1 MCIPSCDPMPSAP
14 SLPGLALAL
23 AALTGAA
30 GAQPAS
36 EPGAPSAPKGDAAP
50 AAKGP
55 PPGNP
60 LGFGSFGKSKE
71 PIFVVSD
78 NLEYDY
84 KKNVVVYRG
93 NVQVTQGDVKLVSDT
108 LTITLQNQKQDGQ
121 DPKAQT
127 PQAQTPPTTQPVA
140 ARGPG
145 DSGRVQEIVA
155 LGNVRIDQG
164 TRWAVG
170 GRAVFDQSQRTL
182 VMTENP
188 VLHDGPSEVAGD
200 RVVVF
205 LDEDR
210 SIVEGGQKR
219 VKAVLYPNEKNA
231 GPGGPA
237 KPAAPAG
244 RRAGRK
250 G

>member
-1 MCIPSCDPMPSAP
+1 MPSAP
-14 SLPGLALAL
+14 SLPGLAFGLAVL
-23 AALTGAA
+23 AGVA
-30 GAQPAS
+30 GAQTTS
-36 EPGAPSAPKGDAAP
+36 EPAGDAAAP
-50 AAKGP
+50 VKSDGTPAKGA
-55 PPGNP
+55 PGTSP
-60 LGFGSFGKSKE
+60 FAFGQLGKSKE
-71 PIFVVSD
+71 PIHVVSD

-93 NVQVTQGDVKLVSDT
+93 NVEVTQGDVKLVSDT
-108 LTITLQNQKQDGQ
+108 LTITLESRQDGQ
-121 DPKAQT
+121 NPGPKT
-127 PQAQTPPTTQPVA
+127 PTTEPPQA
-140 ARGPG
+140 PG
-145 DSGRVQEIVA
+145 AKGAGDTGRVREIVA

-170 GRAVFDQSQRTL
+170 GRAVFDQAQRTL

-205 LDEDR
+205 LDENR

-219 VKAVLYPNEKNA
+219 VKAVLYPDEKNT
-231 GPGGPA
+231 GPKGPA
-237 KPAAPAG
+237 KPVAKPPG
-244 RRAGRK
+244 SRPGRK

>member
-1 MCIPSCDPMPSAP
+1 MPNAP

-23 AALTGAA
+23 ATLTGAA

-36 EPGAPSAPKGDAAP
+36 EPASALPPAKGDAA
-50 AAKGP
+50 AAQGP
-55 PPGNP
+55 PSGNP

-121 DPKAQT
+121 DPKAQ
-127 PQAQTPPTTQPVA
+127 PPPTTQPAA

-145 DSGRVQEIVA
+145 DTGRVQEIVA

-231 GPGGPA
+231 GPNAPA
-237 KPAAPAG
+237 KPGAPAG
-244 RRAGRK
+244 RRPGRK

>member
-1 MCIPSCDPMPSAP
+1 GTVEATQ
-14 SLPGLALAL
+14 
-23 AALTGAA
+23 AA
-30 GAQPAS
+30 
-36 EPGAPSAPKGDAAP
+36 
-50 AAKGP
+50 
-55 PPGNP
+55 
-60 LGFGSFGKSKE
+60 
-71 PIFVVSD
+71 
-78 NLEYDY
+78 
-84 KKNVVVYRG
+84 
-93 NVQVTQGDVKLVSDT
+93 VKLDSDT
-108 LTITLQNQKQDGQ
+108 LTIPRKNQKQDGQ
-121 DPKAQT
+121 DPRA
-127 PQAQTPPTTQPVA
+127 PPPPTTQPLPA
-140 ARGPG
+140 GGPG

-219 VKAVLYPNEKNA
+219 VKAVLYPNDKNA
-231 GPGGPA
+231 GPAGPA
-237 KPAAPAG
+237 KPGAPAG
-244 RRAGRK
+244 RRPGRK

>member
-1 MCIPSCDPMPSAP
+1 MCTPSYDPMPSAP

-23 AALTGAA
+23 ATLTGVA

-36 EPGAPSAPKGDAAP
+36 EAAAGAAAPKGDAP
-50 AAKGP
+50 AKGAP
-55 PPGNP
+55 PSGSP
-60 LGFGSFGKSKE
+60 LGFGTFGKSKE
-71 PIFVVSD
+71 PIYVVSD

-93 NVQVTQGDVKLVSDT
+93 KVQVTQGDVKLVSDT
-108 LTITLQNQKQDGQ
+108 LTITLQSRNQDGQ
-121 DPKAQT
+121 DPKA
-127 PQAQTPPTTQPVA
+127 PTPPTTQPAA

-145 DSGRVQEIVA
+145 DAGRVQEIVA

-231 GPGGPA
+231 GPSGPA
-237 KPAAPAG
+237 KPGAPAG
-244 RRAGRK
+244 RRPGRK